1 MLDFK
6 EYVLSE
12 AYLTERFINLFSDKE
27 KEEYKDEV
35 YSALQQAYSAI
46 GGIKGSG
53 FENADDMVK
62 NIPMWK
68 LSRKDGKIVAGV
80 LYKDKGGRK
89 IVASF
94 TDGTTEGKKQ
104 LADILKN
111 EFTRSYT
118 EVSEAALGF
127 IKKVAGVDTI
137 TKFAIP
143 REKVKEMLK
152 LKDDEFSTEVP
163 DGDRNVKALPTLKDF
178 FYQRKIGGHFHT
190 KIMLGNPTRIIRES
204 NDIADSVIEFEN
216 IFDEMVDKMWDIT
229 I

>member
-1 MLDFK
+1 MLNFK
-6 EYVLSE
+6 DYVLSE
-12 AYLTERFINLFSDKE
+12 SYLTERFINLFSDQE
-27 KEEYKDEV
+27 KEQYKDEV
-35 YSALQQAYSAI
+35 FAGLQQAYAAI
-46 GGIKGSG
+46 GGLKGSG
-53 FENADDMVK
+53 FTNAEDMVK

-94 TDGTTEGKKQ
+94 TDGSVEGKKQ

-127 IKKVAGVDTI
+127 IKKVAGADTI
-137 TKFAIP
+137 AKFAIP
-143 REKVKEMLK
+143 RDKVKSMLK
-152 LKDDEFSTEVP
+152 LNDDEFTTDVP
-163 DGDRNVKALPTLKDF
+163 EGDRNIKALPDLKDF

-190 KIMLGNPTRIIRES
+190 KIMLGNPTKIIRES
-204 NDIADSVIEFEN
+204 NDIENSVIEFEN
-216 IFDEMVDKMWDIT
+216 IFDEMIDKMWNIT